1 MEISRE
7 GSIVTQRTADF
18 SPKVALNLMACLAI
32 SQAQAVEPPEPS
44 IAGTYEILICK
55 DSCSAGGDEN
65 VWVKGRVVLFPTS
78 LEQSDLKRFSS
89 SRFYRTPG
97 QAANG
102 CYALARLQENVYRGY
117 AGIDKSGVTA
127 WSIKDDVLHV
137 DLYRSP
143 DAGYRVTA
151 QRTEQGFEG
160 EGKSWGVGVAAPVG
174 LGPDK
179 IVMRRIGVAD
189 LSHCGGG

>member
-18 SPKVALNLMACLAI
+18 SRKVALHIMACLAI
-32 SQAQAVEPPEPS
+32 SQAQAVEQPQAS

-55 DSCSAGGDEN
+55 DSCPASGDEN
-65 VWVKGRVVLFPTS
+65 VWVKGHLVLFPVS
-78 LEQSDLKRFSS
+78 LEQGDLKRFSS
-89 SRFYRTPG
+89 SRFYRTQG

-102 CYALARLQENVYRGY
+102 CYALERLQENAYLGY
-117 AGIDKSGVTA
+117 AGINKTGVTA
-127 WSIKDDVLHV
+127 WSIKDDGLHF
-137 DLYRSP
+137 DLYRSA
-143 DAGYRVTA
+143 DAGYKVTA
-151 QRTEQGFEG
+151 QRTEQGFDG
-160 EGKSWGVGVAAPVG
+160 EGKSWGAGVAAPVG